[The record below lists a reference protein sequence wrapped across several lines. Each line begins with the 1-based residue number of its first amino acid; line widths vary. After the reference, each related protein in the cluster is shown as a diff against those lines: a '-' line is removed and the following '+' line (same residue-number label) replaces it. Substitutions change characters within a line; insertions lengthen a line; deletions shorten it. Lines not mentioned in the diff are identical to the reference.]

1 MPIAYSYVRFS
12 SEGQRGGNSVERQTK
27 AAREWAEKNG
37 YALSTDTFE
46 DLGVSAFRGGNAAEG
61 RLGEFLEAARSGAIP
76 KGSVLV
82 VENLDRISR
91 DKIRNARN
99 TLENIIDAGVDVV
112 TLSDGRVYTQH
123 DLDEDAMTGIMI
135 ILSFQRANE
144 ESAIKSKRVG
154 AAWKS
159 NAEKVKAGGRKR
171 TTKVPA
177 WIEFKGRSLEDGS
190 FEVIEEKAE
199 VVREIFRRYADGEAT
214 NTIANDLRNRG
225 VPTLSGR
232 GQWTGPLLYM
242 LSREVTPYGTLR
254 IGKGRKQDREIV
266 DEVRGYY
273 PRIIS
278 DEIERRV
285 RHRIASGAAPM
296 KVNLGGE
303 CRGRL
308 VGVLRSPE
316 GNGCK
321 AKRNNRSTSYVD
333 RVTNKF
339 LGTVSIVD
347 QVLIDEWPEVVKAFG
362 VETSIEAEGLEQEL
376 LAAIDTL
383 ESLQAQRQKRSG
395 AAIDRLILAA
405 EAEVEEIRRNIQS
418 ASKST
423 RIYGAVPSEI
433 VLLPIPEANAWV
445 RRLIEEARLFR
456 EGSREA
462 SRVSIW
468 LRLKNGVVMSIGDA
482 SVGLQAR

>member
-1 MPIAYSYVRFS
+1 
-12 SEGQRGGNSVERQTK
+12 
-27 AAREWAEKNG
+27 
-37 YALSTDTFE
+37 
-46 DLGVSAFRGGNAAEG
+46 
-61 RLGEFLEAARSGAIP
+61 
-76 KGSVLV
+76 
-82 VENLDRISR
+82 
-91 DKIRNARN
+91 
-99 TLENIIDAGVDVV
+99 
-112 TLSDGRVYTQH
+112 
-123 DLDEDAMTGIMI
+123 MTGIMI